1 MGRTLTDF
9 SQLSKGMFRKSD
21 PVVEVKP
28 LPPKKAAGDDALAY
42 FGLNAP
48 EAPTRAPGVGADNG
62 RIQSLEA
69 NMAALRAESAAL
81 GAAKAEAERK
91 SADLEQQLAAER
103 QARASA
109 EAERDR
115 LRGEVLRLR
124 NELEDGLTAP
134 DAQPVEAE
142 PVREVRVAGLLKPPA
157 TAEVFPGEVREHILA
172 VLSEGLEAAQ
182 SSERE
187 RRAAVLEDVLAAN
200 RPGSELERRRKE
212 LKQIIKD
219 TGSFVDARTI
229 AALEK
234 IGFKCVSG
242 NKHWKLD
249 YANVRIPISKTPSDR
264 RGAQN
269 TFACRRRRSGCPTS
283 EARSFCG
290 AKVARGRAMDIANR
304 CF

>member
-1 MGRTLTDF
+1 MGKTYTDF

-69 NMAALRAESAAL
+69 NVAALRAESAAL
-81 GAAKAEAERK
+81 AAAKAEAERK
-91 SADLEQQLAAER
+91 LADLEQQLAAER

-109 EAERDR
+109 ETERDR
-115 LRGEVLRLR
+115 LRGEVLRLK
-124 NELEDGLTAP
+124 NELEDALTAP
-134 DAQPVEAE
+134 RTGNGERGAGNDE
-142 PVREVRVAGLLKPPA
+142 PVREIRVQGLLVPPP
-157 TAEVFPGEVREHILA
+157 TTEVFPGEVQEHILA

-187 RRAAVLEDVLAAN
+187 RRAAVLEDVLTAN
-200 RPGSELERRRKE
+200 KPGSELERRRRE

-269 TFACRRRRSGCPTS
+269 TAT
-283 EARSFCG
+283 
-290 AKVARGRAMDIANR
+290 DIANR

>member
-1 MGRTLTDF
+1 MGKTYTDF

-21 PVVEVKP
+21 PVVEIKP
-28 LPPKKAAGDDALAY
+28 IPKKSAGGDDALAY

-48 EAPTRAPGVGADNG
+48 EAPTRAPGGGADNG
-62 RIQSLEA
+62 RIQALEA
-69 NMAALRAESAAL
+69 NVAALRAESAAL
-81 GAAKAEAERK
+81 GAAKAEEERK
-91 SADLEQQLAAER
+91 SADLEQQLAVER

-115 LRGEVLRLR
+115 LRDEVLRLK
-124 NELEDGLTAP
+124 NELEEALTTPQTQSAAP
-134 DAQPVEAE
+134 APVQEARI
-142 PVREVRVAGLLKPPA
+142 VGLLKPP
-157 TAEVFPGEVREHILA
+157 TTVEVFPGEVREHILA

-182 SSERE
+182 SAERE
-187 RRAAVLEDVLAAN
+187 RRAAVLEDVLTAN
-200 RPGSELERRRKE
+200 KPGSELERRRRE

-269 TFACRRRRSGCPTS
+269 TAT
-283 EARSFCG
+283 
-290 AKVARGRAMDIANR
+290 DIANK

>member
-1 MGRTLTDF
+1 MGKTYTDF

-21 PVVEVKP
+21 PVMEVKP
-28 LPPKKAAGDDALAY
+28 LPPKKAAGADALAY

-48 EAPTRAPGVGADNG
+48 EAPTCAPGVGTDNG

-69 NMAALRAESAAL
+69 NVAALRAESAAL
-81 GAAKAEAERK
+81 GAAKAESERK
-91 SADLEQQLAAER
+91 SADLEQQLSAER
-103 QARASA
+103 QMRASA
-109 EAERDR
+109 ETERDR

-124 NELEDGLTAP
+124 NELEDALTAP
-134 DAQPVEAE
+134 RTGKGERVTGNDE
-142 PVREVRVAGLLKPPA
+142 PVREIRVQGLLVPPT
-157 TAEVFPGEVREHILA
+157 TAEVFPGEVREHMLA

-182 SSERE
+182 SSGRK

-200 RPGSELERRRKE
+200 KPGPELERRRRE

-249 YANVRIPISKTPSDR
+249 YANVRIPISKSPSDR

-269 TFACRRRRSGCPTS
+269 TAT
-283 EARSFCG
+283 
-290 AKVARGRAMDIANR
+290 DIANR

>member
-9 SQLSKGMFRKSD
+9 SQLSKGMFKKSD

-69 NMAALRAESAAL
+69 NVAALRAESAAL

-91 SADLEQQLAAER
+91 SADLEQRLAAER

-109 EAERDR
+109 ETERDR
-115 LRGEVLRLR
+115 LRGEVLRLK
-124 NELEDGLTAP
+124 NELEDALTAP
-134 DAQPVEAE
+134 HTQPVESE
-142 PVREVRVAGLLKPPA
+142 SIREVRVAGLLKPPA
-157 TAEVFPGEVREHILA
+157 TAETFPGEVREHILA

-187 RRAAVLEDVLAAN
+187 RRAAVLEDVLSAN
-200 RPGSELERRRKE
+200 KPGSELERRRRE

-269 TFACRRRRSGCPTS
+269 TAT
-283 EARSFCG
+283 
-290 AKVARGRAMDIANR
+290 DIANR

>member
-1 MGRTLTDF
+1 MGKTYTDF

-21 PVVEVKP
+21 PVVEIKP
-28 LPPKKAAGDDALAY
+28 IPKKSAGGDDAIAY

-48 EAPTRAPGVGADNG
+48 EAPTRAPGGGADNG
-62 RIQSLEA
+62 RIQALEA
-69 NMAALRAESAAL
+69 NVAALRAESAAL
-81 GAAKAEAERK
+81 GAAKAEEERK
-91 SADLEQQLAAER
+91 SADLEQQLAVER

-115 LRGEVLRLR
+115 LRDEVLRLK
-124 NELEDGLTAP
+124 NELEEALTTPQTQSAAP
-134 DAQPVEAE
+134 APVQEARI
-142 PVREVRVAGLLKPPA
+142 VGLLKPP
-157 TAEVFPGEVREHILA
+157 TTVEVFPGEVREHILA

-182 SSERE
+182 SAERE
-187 RRAAVLEDVLAAN
+187 RRAAVLEDVLVAN
-200 RPGSELERRRKE
+200 KPGSELERRRRE

-269 TFACRRRRSGCPTS
+269 TAT
-283 EARSFCG
+283 
-290 AKVARGRAMDIANR
+290 DIANR

>member
-1 MGRTLTDF
+1 MGKTYTDF

-28 LPPKKAAGDDALAY
+28 IPKKNAGGDDALAY

-48 EAPTRAPGVGADNG
+48 EAPTRAPCVVADNG
-62 RIQSLEA
+62 RIQALEA
-69 NMAALRAESAAL
+69 NVAALRAESAAL
-81 GAAKAEAERK
+81 GAAKAESERK
-91 SADLEQQLAAER
+91 AGDLERHLAAER
-103 QARASA
+103 QMRASA

-115 LRGEVLRLR
+115 LRGEVLRLK
-124 NELEDGLTAP
+124 NELEDVLTAP
-134 DAQPVEAE
+134 VSGNGERGTGNGE
-142 PVREVRVAGLLKPPA
+142 VVREVNVIGLLKNPA
-157 TAEVFPGEVREHILA
+157 AIEVFPGEVREHILA
-172 VLSEGLEAAQ
+172 VLTEGLEAAQ

-187 RRAAVLEDVLAAN
+187 RRAKVLEDVLSAN
-200 RPGSELERRRKE
+200 KPRVELDRRRKE

-219 TGSFVDARTI
+219 TGSFVDSRTI
-229 AALEK
+229 SALEK

-264 RGAQN
+264 RAALN
-269 TFACRRRRSGCPTS
+269 TAT
-283 EARSFCG
+283 
-290 AKVARGRAMDIANR
+290 DIANR

>member
-28 LPPKKAAGDDALAY
+28 LPPKKTAGDDALAY

-48 EAPTRAPGVGADNG
+48 EAPTRAPGIGVDNG
-62 RIQSLEA
+62 RIQTLEA
-69 NMAALRAESAAL
+69 NVAALRAESAAL
-81 GAAKAEAERK
+81 GAAKADADRK
-91 SADLEQQLAAER
+91 SADLERQLAAER
-103 QARASA
+103 QMRASA

-124 NELEDGLTAP
+124 NELEDALTAP
-134 DAQPVEAE
+134 SAGSGATGNGE
-142 PVREVRVAGLLKPPA
+142 PVREVRVQGLLVPPA
-157 TAEVFPGEVREHILA
+157 TTEVFPGEVREHILA

-187 RRAAVLEDVLAAN
+187 RRAKVLEDVLAAN
-200 RPGSELERRRKE
+200 KPGSELERRRRE

-219 TGSFVDARTI
+219 TGSFVDSRTI

-234 IGFKCVSG
+234 IGFRCVSG

-249 YANVRIPISKTPSDR
+249 FADIRIPISKTPSDYR
-264 RGAQN
+264 SALN
-269 TFACRRRRSGCPTS
+269 TATS
-283 EARSFCG
+283 
-290 AKVARGRAMDIANR
+290 IANM